1 MDFIPLAYSNSWWLF
16 AVCLLVS
23 FVTGVAG
30 FLFGDEPEP
39 KFRRWRWPL
48 WFVTAVAL
56 AIIVWDTASF
66 ISARDSR
73 AEAFRDEV
81 KETYGLTLTGEEY
94 SSLRLPEEKPQTDF
108 QVFGSVEH
116 DFPTADGFER
126 EEVHLIW
133 RTDHFELASSA
144 DGEKFSTLDARG

>member
-1 MDFIPLAYSNSWWLF
+1 MDFIPVSHSNSWWLF
-16 AVCLLVS
+16 GIGLVVA

-30 FLFGDEPEP
+30 AVLSDEEP
-39 KFRRWRWPL
+39 KLRRWRWPL
-48 WFVTAVAL
+48 WLVTAVAVSL
-56 AIIVWDTASF
+56 LIWDTVAL
-66 ISARDSR
+66 ISARNSR
-73 AEAFRDEV
+73 ADAFREEV
-81 KETYGLTLTGEEY
+81 KETYGLTLADGDFGA
-94 SSLRLPEEKPQTDF
+94 LKLPEEKPQTDF

-126 EEVHLIW
+126 EEVYLIW